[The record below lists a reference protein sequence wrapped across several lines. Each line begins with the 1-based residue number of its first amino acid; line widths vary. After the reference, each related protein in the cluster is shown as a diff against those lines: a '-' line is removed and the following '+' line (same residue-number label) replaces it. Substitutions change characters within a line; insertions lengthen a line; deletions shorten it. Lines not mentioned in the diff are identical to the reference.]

1 MKLHVTHFSPAS
13 CCFLLLRPKYLSQ
26 HPTFDH
32 LQPMFS
38 LMLEIKFL
46 TTENMQNY
54 SSVHVTLILGL
65 YLANGKTKDSERV
78 AARTHVLHNLR
89 G

>member
-1 MKLHVTHFSPAS
+1 MKLHVMQFSPAS
-13 CCFLLLRPKYLSQ
+13 CCFLPLRPKYLSQ
-26 HPTFDH
+26 HPILDR

-54 SSVHVTLILGL
+54 SSVHVTLIFRSLRIKRQDKRFL
-65 YLANGKTKDSERV
+65 TERQP
-78 AARTHVLHNLR
+78 AHMNCTI
-89 G
+89 